1 LLDLIKYCFFTK
13 GLEMKIAYSLTA
25 VALVLASGC
34 STTVVDTNRATNI
47 PTPRLSSTDSLA
59 TIEVGEKISGS
70 GCATEFLMIFKSG
83 DNKFLQIHGDS
94 GSSATQRAKAAATY
108 KALAGDKGLT
118 TDIIVHPIWE
128 ITRDKTFFGIIND
141 EVCAKVVGY
150 RGVIKS
156 IKGTDS
162 ITKAEDDKSDP
173 NNSGGLFSF
182 FK

>member
-1 LLDLIKYCFFTK
+1 
-13 GLEMKIAYSLTA
+13 MKIAYSLSA
-25 VALVLASGC
+25 VALVLSAGC
-34 STTVVDTNRATNI
+34 STTVVDTNRVTNI

-59 TIEVGEKISGS
+59 TIEVGDKITGA
-70 GCATEFLMIFKSG
+70 GCAREFLMIFKSG
-83 DNKFLQIHGDS
+83 DNKFLQVHGDS
-94 GSSATQRAKAAATY
+94 GSSATDRAKAAATY
-108 KALAGDKGLT
+108 KALAGDKGLS

-156 IKGTDS
+156 LKGTDS
-162 ITKAEDDKSDP
+162 ITKAEDGKAESS
-173 NNSGGLFSF
+173 SGGLFSF